1 LPANNARAAAAESLP
16 IWEDYMPDLK
26 KEIKDL
32 NKLLAKLQEEKSKK
46 RKNEDSSAAEEPS
59 KKSKKSP
66 PAVAAAPVKKSV
78 SKKVVADLAAATEA
92 ATAKANAGTKRK
104 PSPAQRK
111 KLVIGLAK
119 RLTQALEDSL

>member
-1 LPANNARAAAAESLP
+1 
-16 IWEDYMPDLK
+16 MPDLK

-46 RKNEDSSAAEEPS
+46 RKSEDSSATEEPS

-66 PAVAAAPVKKSV
+66 PVGKKST

-119 RLTQALEDSL
+119 RLTQALEESL

>member
-1 LPANNARAAAAESLP
+1 
-16 IWEDYMPDLK
+16 MPDLK

-32 NKLLAKLQEEKSKK
+32 NKLLAKLQEEKSTK
-46 RKNEDSSAAEEPS
+46 RKNEDSSAAEEPA

-66 PAVAAAPVKKSV
+66 PTVAAPVKKSA

-119 RLTQALEDSL
+119 RLTQALEESL